1 MGVLR
6 YGSNEAFP
14 FDDRLL
20 THMKLAIVTKL
31 RRGESFT
38 LSWDREPADGSGRS
52 TLWIDAAIPLQFE
65 FSSPRAQMNLNK
77 QWVEQ
82 LLASA
87 NATGNMVPVPEP
99 EPR

>member
-6 YGSNEAFP
+6 YGMNQEFS

-38 LSWDREPADGSGRS
+38 LSWNRESADGSGRS
-52 TLWIDAAIPLQFE
+52 TLWMDAAIPLWFE

-77 QWVEQ
+77 HWVEQ

-87 NATGNMVPVPEP
+87 NATGNMVPVPEL
-99 EPR
+99 EAR